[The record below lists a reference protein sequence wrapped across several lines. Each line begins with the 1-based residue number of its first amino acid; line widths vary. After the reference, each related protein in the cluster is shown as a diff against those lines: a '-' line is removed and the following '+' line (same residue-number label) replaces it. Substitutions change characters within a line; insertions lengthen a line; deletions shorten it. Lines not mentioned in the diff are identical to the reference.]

1 MPLSL
6 IKSAVGCACV
16 ALILGAGLCS
26 QAQQPAESKS
36 GSNAPVKKPIDPKY
50 RVSIEVARDRAKTM
64 HEVYSSMLQVMHRH
78 YFGRQRD
85 ERTTVPSRAL
95 EEVFS
100 DISRQ
105 TRIDARW
112 IAVNTTAM
120 SIDNE
125 PASDF
130 EKQAARE
137 ISKGQEHLE
146 LIEDGYYRR
155 AGVIQLGGSCLTCHT
170 GLAIQPPK
178 TPRYA
183 ALVISI
189 PLTEK

>member
-1 MPLSL
+1 MVLPPL
-6 IKSAVGCACV
+6 KSCVGMIC
-16 ALILGAGLCS
+16 LGTVLSAGLLI
-26 QAQQPAESKS
+26 QAQQPTKTS
-36 GSNAPVKKPIDPKY
+36 GSGPTRKPIDPKY
-50 RVSIEVARDRAKTM
+50 RVSVDVARERATTM
-64 HEVYSSMLQVMHRH
+64 HEIYSSALQVVHRH
-78 YFGRQRD
+78 YFNRQRD

-105 TRIDARW
+105 MKVDARW

-125 PASDF
+125 PSTDF

-137 ISKGQEHLE
+137 ISNGKEHVE
-146 LIEDGYYRR
+146 LIESGMYRR
-155 AGVIQLGGSCLTCHT
+155 VGVIQLGGSCLTCHT

-183 ALVISI
+183 GLVISI
-189 PLTEK
+189 PLNEP